1 MNQSL
6 QKDH

>member
-1 MNQSL
+1 L